1 MSAIESRPIAHRP
14 FAAAPPTQP
23 VLGARR
29 PKGRLAAAGLLLVLF
44 ALGNV
49 ALYSRVAARPEVLA
63 VARDVAY
70 GQVLAPED
78 LKVVQLRGG
87 GVSTIPAARMSQV
100 VGQTVRATLGSGT
113 LLSPSLM
120 LPGPAVGPGDAV
132 ASAALRSGL
141 YPAGLRPGDRVRVV
155 SRGGTGT
162 AVGAIPSTAE
172 PIATGTVLSIESTP
186 DAVGVTAISLIVAS
200 EVADEVSAAAAE
212 GRISL
217 VLVGAS

>member
-1 MSAIESRPIAHRP
+1 MSAVESRPVTHRTFP
-14 FAAAPPTQP
+14 AAPPPQP
-23 VLGARR
+23 VLAARR
-29 PKGRLAAAGLLLVLF
+29 PKGRLAAAGLLMVLF

-63 VARDVAY
+63 VARDVSY

-78 LKVVQLRGG
+78 VKVVQLRGG

-100 VGQTVRATLGSGT
+100 VGQTVRATLGRGT

-162 AVGAIPSTAE
+162 AVGADSVVDS
-172 PIATGTVLSIESTP
+172 IATGTVLSVQSAP
-186 DAVGVTAISLIVAS
+186 DAVGVTAISLIVPSA
-200 EVADEVSAAAAE
+200 VADQVSAAAAE
-212 GRISL
+212 GRVSL
-217 VLVGAS
+217 VLVAAS

>member
-1 MSAIESRPIAHRP
+1 MSAVESRPVAHRSFP
-14 FAAAPPTQP
+14 AAPPSQP
-23 VLGARR
+23 VLAARR
-29 PKGRLAAAGLLLVLF
+29 PKGRLAAAALLMVLF

-63 VARDVAY
+63 VARDVSY
-70 GQVLAPED
+70 GQVLAAED
-78 LKVVQLRGG
+78 VKVVQLRGG
-87 GVSTIPAARMSQV
+87 GVSTIPAARMSKV
-100 VGQTVRATLGSGT
+100 VGQTVRATLGRGT

-162 AVGAIPSTAE
+162 AIGADSLVDS
-172 PIATGTVLSIESTP
+172 IATGTVLSIQSAP
-186 DAVGVTAISLIVAS
+186 DAVGVTAISLIVPSA
-200 EVADEVSAAAAE
+200 VADRVSAAAAE
-212 GRISL
+212 GRVSL
-217 VLVGAS
+217 VLVAAS